1 MAIDRI
7 VVAAAA
13 GEVRA
18 AFLKDG
24 LLCRLEV
31 SRPDDRA
38 RAGDIYLGRVT
49 KVAPQLGA
57 AFVAIGLERDGLLA
71 IPEKGG
77 RAAIGEGDAVLV
89 QVRRQPEAG
98 KGARLTARPSL
109 PGRVLVLVAGGTEVR
124 VSRRIGDDDE
134 RRRLGDLAQ
143 ALPAAANT
151 GWIVRSAAAGATAD
165 SLSNEAERLS
175 ARWAEIEARRAAS
188 RPPALLLRAPDAAL
202 AAIVDEAGPELA
214 GITVDD
220 PGILAAIRAAMPEL
234 AGRIERHAGP
244 EALFEEYGVEEQI
257 EAALAPR
264 VPLPSGGVVVIAET
278 AAVVAVDVDS
288 GSTAGEP
295 AEETAVRVNIEA
307 AEAVARQVRLR
318 DLAGHIVIDF
328 VPMGRRDNATRVL
341 TALRR
346 GFENDDRR
354 PHIAGFTRLGLVEMT
369 RQRLGPS
376 LGRRLTAACP
386 VCAGDGR
393 VESPETVAFAALRAV
408 LAETRA
414 APSRAVAITAAPAV
428 IEALRGPAA
437 AGLAEAEARLGR
449 TVTLR
454 ADAEMAV
461 ATFRVV
467 PIETKEV
474 S

>member
-7 VVAAAA
+7 VVVAAAA

-77 RAAIGEGDAVLV
+77 RGAIGEGDAVLV

-151 GWIVRSAAAGATAD
+151 GWIVRSAAAGATAE

-188 RPPALLLRAPDAAL
+188 RPPALLHRAPDAAL

-214 GITVDD
+214 GIIVDD
-220 PGILAAIRAAMPEL
+220 PGILAAIRAALPEF
-234 AGRIERHAGP
+234 AGRIEWHAGP
-244 EALFEEYGVEEQI
+244 EAPFEAYGVEEQI

-264 VPLPSGGVVVIAET
+264 VPLPSGGVVAIAET

-288 GSTAGEP
+288 GSAGGERRRGDGGPGQHRGGGSRRQAGAAARSRRPYRHRFRADAP
-295 AEETAVRVNIEA
+295 ARQRNPGAGGVAPRLRRRRPPAAHRRVHPPRPGRDDPA
-307 AEAVARQVRLR
+307 AARPVARPAVDRGLSRLR
-318 DLAGHIVIDF
+318 
-328 VPMGRRDNATRVL
+328 R
-341 TALRR
+341 
-346 GFENDDRR
+346 RR
-354 PHIAGFTRLGLVEMT
+354 P
-369 RQRLGPS
+369 
-376 LGRRLTAACP
+376 GRI
-386 VCAGDGR
+386 AGDGGVR
-393 VESPETVAFAALRAV
+393 GAAGGAGRDPGGA
-408 LAETRA
+408 R
-414 APSRAVAITAAPAV
+414 SRRGDHRCAGGD
-428 IEALRGPAA
+428 RGPAR
-437 AGLAEAEARLGR
+437 AGGR
-449 TVTLR
+449 PGWR
-454 ADAEMAV
+454 RWRRGWAG
-461 ATFRVV
+461 R
-467 PIETKEV
+467 
-474 S
+474 